1 MRLTVPI
8 LDSGHWVLFV
18 IDDLLGHVLI
28 FDSNRYKLL
37 GTDHYERHTM
47 QRMMAVRNINWAPTL
62 MKRLSKALHEVRP
75 KVGIAKFGKW
85 ALNVVESAPLMELG
99 SNNYGFYVMRYIES
113 YDPLGFSVAD
123 NIQQVCSMTQTVV

>member
-1 MRLTVPI
+1 
-8 LDSGHWVLFV
+8 
-18 IDDLLGHVLI
+18 
-28 FDSNRYKLL
+28 
-37 GTDHYERHTM
+37 
-47 QRMMAVRNINWAPTL
+47 
-62 MKRLSKALHEVRP
+62 LHEVRP
-75 KVGIAKFGKW
+75 KVGIEKFGKW